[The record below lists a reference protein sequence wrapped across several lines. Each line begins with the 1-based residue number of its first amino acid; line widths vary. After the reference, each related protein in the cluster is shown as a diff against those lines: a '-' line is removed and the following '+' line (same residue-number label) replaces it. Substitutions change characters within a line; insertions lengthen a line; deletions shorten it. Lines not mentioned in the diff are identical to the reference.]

1 MQDQRGEGAALGSH
15 SLTFIDSLIDSLF
28 TACAPCQLQKLGLG
42 EPIDAARKLAIQMPH
57 IKIKERL
64 ELTRGDNAG
73 SSLSLNFLVWKV
85 GVILPRPLRAD
96 GGVLPDDSSFTRFYF
111 MFSDLVWSASLPFAD
126 EGGMCQSYLPACS
139 RQAQTWTR
147 SPGSPAAPLSGPPRP
162 PLPPHCICLRPGR
175 ERAGT
180 CPQGGAQLSPSQL
193 LRPWCAVSGARLQ
206 AEARGTDTASD
217 PRGQGGGGRGPD
229 SSHPPLHYPL
239 LPNRPPPPG
248 SQPCLPA
255 FLPPGQVPPHSGP
268 MTMTQAESS
277 GSGMGTS
284 CC

>member
-1 MQDQRGEGAALGSH
+1 MCGQHHCLLHMREGCVKATCQR
-15 SLTFIDSLIDSLF
+15 
-28 TACAPCQLQKLGLG
+28 
-42 EPIDAARKLAIQMPH
+42 ARDK
-57 IKIKERL
+57 
-64 ELTRGDNAG
+64 
-73 SSLSLNFLVWKV
+73 
-85 GVILPRPLRAD
+85 PRPGPGHPDPQLPPSL
-96 GGVLPDDSSFTRFYF
+96 VL
-111 MFSDLVWSASLPFAD
+111 L
-126 EGGMCQSYLPACS
+126 G
-139 RQAQTWTR
+139 
-147 SPGSPAAPLSGPPRP
+147 P

-229 SSHPPLHYPL
+229 SSHPPLSYPL

-255 FLPPGQVPPHSGP
+255 FLLPGQVPPHSGP